1 MLDADAALQLLLK
14 MAHRTMAL
22 PVGRGIF
29 TLSTARSLLTEA
41 IPIPMLV
48 LSGPVLGS
56 WESRRLL
63 HCALPHCIAVLRPA
77 DLRLCGLSAA
87 GVVHTA
93 SSKVRLKLSCQV
105 GSHRT
110 TRR

>member
-1 MLDADAALQLLLK
+1 MVDADAALQLLLK

-48 LSGPVLGS
+48 LSGSFLGS
-56 WESRRLL
+56 VRLGVKAPA
-63 HCALPHCIAVLRPA
+63 ALRAAPPHC
-77 DLRLCGLSAA
+77 SA
-87 GVVHTA
+87 
-93 SSKVRLKLSCQV
+93 
-105 GSHRT
+105 T
-110 TRR
+110 TR

>member
-77 DLRLCGLSAA
+77 DLRLCER
-87 GVVHTA
+87 VVGGWCGTH
-93 SSKVRLKLSCQV
+93 SVE
-105 GSHRT
+105 
-110 TRR
+110 